1 MNGMGMSGMGA
12 LWPLFILFWI
22 LLIAGVVVVIGWL
35 LRGKTDSPLEILRRR
50 YAGARSTGKPTRA
63 CARNSGKTTGE

>member
-1 MNGMGMSGMGA
+1 MNGMGMSGMGV

-35 LRGKTDSPLEILRRR
+35 LRGKADSPLEILRRR
-50 YAGARSTGKPTRA
+50 YARGEIDRETYTRM
-63 CARNSGKTTGE
+63 RQELREDDR

>member
-1 MNGMGMSGMGA
+1 MNGMWMGGMGA

-35 LRGKTDSPLEILRRR
+35 LRGKADSPLEILRRR
-50 YAGARSTGKPTRA
+50 YARGEIDRETYTRM
-63 CARNSGKTTGE
+63 RQELREDDR

>member
-1 MNGMGMSGMGA
+1 MDDMGMSGMGA

-35 LRGKTDSPLEILRRR
+35 LRGKADTPLEILRRR
-50 YAGARSTGKPTRA
+50 YARGEIDRETYTRM
-63 CARNSGKTTGE
+63 RRELHGDDR

>member
-1 MNGMGMSGMGA
+1 MNGMGMSGMGV

-35 LRGKTDSPLEILRRR
+35 LRGKADSPLEIMRRR
-50 YAGARSTGKPTRA
+50 YARGEIDRETYTRM
-63 CARNSGKTTGE
+63 RQELREDDR

>member
-1 MNGMGMSGMGA
+1 MNGMWMGGMGA

-50 YAGARSTGKPTRA
+50 YARGEIDQETYTRM
-63 CARNSGKTTGE
+63 RRELQGDGR

>member
-1 MNGMGMSGMGA
+1 MGA

-35 LRGKTDSPLEILRRR
+35 LRGRADSPLEILRRR
-50 YAGARSTGKPTRA
+50 YAR
-63 CARNSGKTTGE
+63 GEIDRETYIRMRRELREDDR

>member
-1 MNGMGMSGMGA
+1 MNGMGMSGMGV

-35 LRGKTDSPLEILRRR
+35 LRRKGDSPLAILQRR
-50 YAGARSTGKPTRA
+50 YAR
-63 CARNSGKTTGE
+63 GEIDRETYIRMRRELREDDR

>member
-1 MNGMGMSGMGA
+1 MNGMWMSGMGA

-35 LRGKTDSPLEILRRR
+35 LRGKADSPLEILRRR
-50 YAGARSTGKPTRA
+50 YARGEIDRETYTRM
-63 CARNSGKTTGE
+63 RQELREDDR

>member
-1 MNGMGMSGMGA
+1 MNGMGMSGMGV

-35 LRGKTDSPLEILRRR
+35 LRGRADSPLEILRRR
-50 YAGARSTGKPTRA
+50 YAR
-63 CARNSGKTTGE
+63 GEIDRETYIRMRRELREDDR

>member
-1 MNGMGMSGMGA
+1 MNGMWIGGMGA

-35 LRGKTDSPLEILRRR
+35 LRGKADSPLEILRRR
-50 YAGARSTGKPTRA
+50 YARGEIDRETYTRM
-63 CARNSGKTTGE
+63 RQELREDDR

>member
-1 MNGMGMSGMGA
+1 MNGMGMSGMGV

-35 LRGKTDSPLEILRRR
+35 LRGKADTPLEILRRR
-50 YAGARSTGKPTRA
+50 YARGEIDRETYTRM
-63 CARNSGKTTGE
+63 RQELREDDR